1 MLDRM
6 GTRALQ
12 GILNE
17 ELGRHIKDKLPAIH
31 TKLKISLREIENE
44 LQERGFFD
52 QKEEM
57 IQTKSFKT

>member
-6 GTRALQ
+6 GSRVLQ

-31 TKLKISLREIENE
+31 TKLKITLREIENE
-44 LQERGFFD
+44 LQEMGFYD
-52 QKEEM
+52 QKEEK
-57 IQTKSFKT
+57 IKSKLFKR